1 MNSIPINQDFN
12 PNQSWFQFKSIKTS
26 IRINHDYLSRFI
38 MNLIPINIQISIRI
52 NHDYFSRFIKI
63 SIWINQLFN
72 PDWWR
77 LQSKSILFSIL
88 IKQDSIMTSYP
99 IWSLPQSWSNKTSIR
114 INHYYLSWFIMNS
127 IPINQDFNP
136 DPSPL

>member
-1 MNSIPINQDFN
+1 M
-12 PNQSWFQFKSIKTS
+12 TS
-26 IRINHDYLSRFI
+26 IRIHHHFKPEFNHVFLSRFI
-38 MNLIPINIQISIRI
+38 MTSIR
-52 NHDYFSRFIKI
+52 
-63 SIWINQLFN
+63 INQLFN
-72 PDWWR
+72 PDLWR

-99 IWSLPQSWSNKTSIR
+99 IRSLPQSWSNKTSIR

-136 DPSPL
+136 NQSWFQFKSIKTSIRINHDFIPDLIMASILIEQDFNPDQ